1 MLLSVRKINH
11 QCAHIGGRNA
21 ADAACLSQCFGADGL
36 QLLAGFGAQGADFC
50 FFYKFLDAKR
60 KNFGSYLH
68 REGGFA
74 AFQALKA
81 FAPSSPEIL
90 AYALGFITHYAADT
104 LFHPFVYRISKKS
117 LLKHS
122 RIENALDGYFKRSMR
137 TSNDLYKEFF
147 NKKLTDEE
155 QNELFLLYAVV
166 AAKCGYP
173 PLSKTAFKRAIR
185 LFNAYLPM
193 PNAFFGS
200 ARDFGDTVVNDGASD
215 KEIADRLFLC
225 AVFRARELTENFLSC
240 LESKTP
246 LPADL
251 FGKSFL
257 TGE

>member
-1 MLLSVRKINH
+1 MPASYTHYAVARETLKALPDELKNKILPH
-11 QCAHIGGRNA
+11 LR
-21 ADAACLSQCFGADGL
+21 LYF
-36 QLLAGFGAQGADFC
+36 FGAQGADFC

-60 KNFGSYLH
+60 KNFGSLLH

-104 LFHPFVYRISKKS
+104 IFHPFVYRISKKS

-137 TSNDLYKEFF
+137 TSNDLYKDFF

-155 QNELFLLYAVV
+155 QNELFLLYAVI

-173 PLSKTAFKRAIR
+173 PLSKTAFKRAVR

-193 PNAFFGS
+193 PNAFFGN
-200 ARDFGDTVVNDGASD
+200 AKDFGDTVVGDGVSD
-215 KEIADRLFLC
+215 KKIADRLFLC
-225 AVFRARELTENFLSC
+225 SVFRACELTESFLSC
-240 LESKTP
+240 LKSKTP